1 MLKIDGSFVRDALT
15 NPRSDSLVK
24 AVAQLARAMGI
35 TTVAEYVETDELR
48 LRMANL
54 GVDYGQGFA
63 IGKPVPLVDVLQDL
77 SLYEMLAGETLVGG
91 ALASAAPGGAD
102 VDVEIPLLAS

>member
-1 MLKIDGSFVRDALT
+1 
-15 NPRSDSLVK
+15 VK
-24 AVAQLARAMGI
+24 AVAQLAGAMGI

-63 IGKPVPLVDVLQDL
+63 IGKPLPLVDVLQDL
-77 SLYEMLAGETLVGG
+77 SLYEMLAGETLVG
-91 ALASAAPGGAD
+91 D
-102 VDVEIPLLAS
+102 VLSDGKDVEIPLLAG